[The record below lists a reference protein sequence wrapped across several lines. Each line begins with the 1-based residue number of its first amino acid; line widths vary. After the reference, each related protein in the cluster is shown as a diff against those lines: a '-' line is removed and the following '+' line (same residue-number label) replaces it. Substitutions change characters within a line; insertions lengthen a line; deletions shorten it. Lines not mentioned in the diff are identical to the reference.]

1 MNVTVCS
8 DRENGLS
15 VRVFPPG
22 EGRGPHCFTLI
33 ELLVVIAVIAILA
46 SLLLPALSS
55 AKESARMMSCSDN
68 LKQFYLLSQQ
78 YISDYGAIL
87 PYCDDIDGWGTSR
100 NFWSK
105 KIGDYLHLDSGS
117 LGRGTP
123 INPKTKQISPVFIC
137 PSSPMILQSTAIYYQ
152 RGHYRCNSA
161 NVMYVRN
168 DSTKKFTPGRP
179 FSSIRRPAMTVNFFE
194 VAGNWTVVPG
204 GYDVQPGK
212 LTDTSEDDFKK
223 DFTIDRHRSKTHNLI
238 FYDGHYVNESSTT
251 VARHFWGSGITYNS
265 VGNIFNLDK

>member
-1 MNVTVCS
+1 MKVAICS

-15 VRVFPPG
+15 VRSFPQG
-22 EGRGPHCFTLI
+22 KGKTPHCFTLI
-33 ELLVVIAVIAILA
+33 ELLVVIAIIAILA

-55 AKESARMMSCSDN
+55 AKETARMISCSN
-68 LKQFYLLSQQ
+68 NMKQMYLLSQN
-78 YISDYGAIL
+78 YLNDFGVFL

-100 NFWSK
+100 NYWYK

-117 LGRGTP
+117 LGRDIP
-123 INPKTKQISPVFIC
+123 KDPKTRKISPVFSC
-137 PSSPMILQSTAIYYQ
+137 PSSPMSLQNATIYYQ
-152 RGHYRCNSA
+152 RGHYRCNSS
-161 NVMYVRN
+161 NVMYIPNSNTGKYTRGT
-168 DSTKKFTPGRP
+168 STMKFPGT
-179 FSSIRRPAMTVNFFE
+179 TVNFFE

-223 DFTIDRHRSKTHNLI
+223 DFTIGRHRSKTHNLI

-251 VARHFWGSGITYNS
+251 VARHFWGSGITSNS
-265 VGNIFNLDK
+265 VSNIFNLEKK